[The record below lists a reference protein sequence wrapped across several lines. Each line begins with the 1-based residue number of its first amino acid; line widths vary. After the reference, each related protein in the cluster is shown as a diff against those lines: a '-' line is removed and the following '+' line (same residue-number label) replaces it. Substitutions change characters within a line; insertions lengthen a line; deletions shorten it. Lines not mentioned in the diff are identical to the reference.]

1 VEFRV
6 LGPLQVIRDGDEIPL
21 NAAKQ
26 RTLLAVLA
34 LHHGRLVTADD
45 LIDRLWGSTPP
56 AGARNTLRTYVMRLR
71 RVLGDP
77 AVIETMV
84 DGYRLTAGA
93 TDVQRFTSLLA
104 DSRTT
109 PGLSLLDQ
117 ALALWRGA
125 PADGLLPAEAQA
137 LAEHRLDALTRRCGL
152 VVDLGR
158 HDEVIDDLRDLV
170 GQHPLRENLWALL
183 IRAQHR
189 AGRTVE
195 ALDSYR
201 QVCELL
207 GDELGIDPGEEL
219 QALHRQL
226 QGEFPAPSPGGLRHA
241 SQLPAVVGGFVGRR
255 AEMARLSTLLRPDA
269 PTPHPPVVTVSGPP
283 GVGKTALVVRVA
295 HEIRNASRTAS
306 CSSTSAGTPS
316 RRP

>member
-125 PADGLLPAEAQA
+125 PDNGLLPAEAQA
-137 LAEHRLDALTRRCGL
+137 LAEHRLDALTRRGGL
-152 VVDLGR
+152 VVEPR
-158 HDEVIDDLRDLV
+158 
-170 GQHPLRENLWALL
+170 
-183 IRAQHR
+183 
-189 AGRTVE
+189 
-195 ALDSYR
+195 
-201 QVCELL
+201 
-207 GDELGIDPGEEL
+207 
-219 QALHRQL
+219 
-226 QGEFPAPSPGGLRHA
+226 PA
-241 SQLPAVVGGFVGRR
+241 
-255 AEMARLSTLLRPDA
+255 
-269 PTPHPPVVTVSGPP
+269 
-283 GVGKTALVVRVA
+283 
-295 HEIRNASRTAS
+295 
-306 CSSTSAGTPS
+306 
-316 RRP
+316 